1 MNLSNL
7 LFRPEQGREI
17 PVKVT
22 ILALNLCLL
31 NLTIWLFTTWLRL
44 RRSQNEFRGNK
55 LRYGR
60 QYIAEVLKQ
69 TSFRSHH
76 NKELFNFAHNF
87 FIFALAHQG
96 DELQYQNQKTMSLA
110 TLGGREHESRAGL
123 GVQPP
128 GGLRGAKPPHE
139 FAIFLASTYRKRSL
153 PLPPPSIAS
162 HSKSVSSP
170 RLSAKIKKF
179 NAKLK
184 NSLLLMAEGFLLS
197 FQLKNSQLRR
207 TRNAEK

>member
-1 MNLSNL
+1 VNLSNL

-76 NKELFNFAHNF
+76 NKEPFNFAQNF
-87 FIFALAHQG
+87 LIFALAHQG
-96 DELQYQNQKTMSLA
+96 
-110 TLGGREHESRAGL
+110 
-123 GVQPP
+123 V
-128 GGLRGAKPPHE
+128 
-139 FAIFLASTYRKRSL
+139 
-153 PLPPPSIAS
+153 
-162 HSKSVSSP
+162 SKSKNNDPSNSRRKGTRVESGVGGATP
-170 RLSAKIKKF
+170 RGV
-179 NAKLK
+179 
-184 NSLLLMAEGFLLS
+184 EGGKAPPRIRIFFGFHIS
-197 FQLKNSQLRR
+197 
-207 TRNAEK
+207 

>member
-76 NKELFNFAHNF
+76 NKELFNFAQNF
-87 FIFALAHQG
+87 LIFALAHQG
-96 DELQYQNQKTMSLA
+96 DELQYQNQKTMTLA

-128 GGLRGAKPPHE
+128 GGLRGAKPPPRIR
-139 FAIFLASTYRKRSL
+139 IF
-153 PLPPPSIAS
+153 
-162 HSKSVSSP
+162 
-170 RLSAKIKKF
+170 F
-179 NAKLK
+179 
-184 NSLLLMAEGFLLS
+184 GFHIS
-197 FQLKNSQLRR
+197 
-207 TRNAEK
+207 